1 MPDRHGSV
9 QGIRKFHVEA
19 GLNLRQ
25 LEYFVRVAELG
36 SFTRASHA
44 LGVAQPAL
52 SRQVRAL
59 EIEARQSL
67 LIRNGR
73 GVSTTAAGRLVL
85 EHGRGILHQVE
96 RLAQELDQA
105 RGAPVGRIALGLPP
119 TLSKLLA
126 VPLVRA
132 FRESLP
138 AVELSIAEG
147 LSVTMAGS
155 IADGRL
161 DLAVLYNPIASPE
174 LELHPLLE
182 ERLYLI
188 ERRGAHEAGPHG
200 APVPLAALVDRCLVI
215 PSRPN
220 ALRMQVDSSLAMHG
234 LAPRIALET
243 DGVNAILELVADGAG
258 SAVLAAST
266 VQTLGDDP
274 HFVSRP
280 IIDPPLAVRLVLV
293 SSARRP
299 ATAAL
304 RAAIE
309 LLCARIVGRLG
320 VLKMQ
325 NGVRHH

>member
-1 MPDRHGSV
+1 M
-9 QGIRKFHVEA
+9 
-19 GLNLRQ
+19 NLRQ

-59 EIEARQSL
+59 EVEVRQSL
-67 LIRNGR
+67 LVRNGR
-73 GVSTTAAGRLVL
+73 GVSTTAAGRLML

-96 RLAQELDQA
+96 RLTQELDQA
-105 RGAPVGRIALGLPP
+105 RDAPVGRIALGLPP

-126 VPLVRA
+126 VSLIRA
-132 FRESLP
+132 FRERLP
-138 AVELSIAEG
+138 AVVLSIAEG
-147 LSVTMAGS
+147 LSVTMLGS

-161 DLAVLYNPIASPE
+161 DLAVVYNPIASPE
-174 LELHPLLE
+174 LELHPLPE

-188 ERRGAHEAGPHG
+188 ERRGIDDAGPHG
-200 APVPLAALVDRCLVI
+200 APIALADLVDRPLVI

-220 ALRMQVDSSLAMHG
+220 ALRMQVDSGLAQRG
-234 LAPRIALET
+234 LAPSIALET
-243 DGVNAILELVADGAG
+243 DGVNAILELVADGVGA
-258 SAVLAAST
+258 AVLAGST
-266 VQTLGDDP
+266 VRTLGADP

-280 IIDPPLAVRLVLV
+280 IVDPPLAARLALV

-299 ATAAL
+299 ASPAL

-309 LLCARIVGRLG
+309 LLCERIVGQLG
-320 VLKMQ
+320 DGNGG
-325 NGVRHH
+325 NGVRLH

>member
-1 MPDRHGSV
+1 M
-9 QGIRKFHVEA
+9 
-19 GLNLRQ
+19 NLRQ

-36 SFTRASHA
+36 SFTRAAQA

-59 EIEARQSL
+59 EVEARQAL
-67 LIRNGR
+67 LVRNGR

-96 RLAQELDQA
+96 RLAEELERA

-126 VPLVRA
+126 VPLIRA

-138 AVELSIAEG
+138 TVGLSIAEG
-147 LSVTMAGS
+147 LSITMIGS

-161 DLAVLYNPIASPE
+161 DLAVVYNPIPSPE
-174 LELHPLLE
+174 LEFHPLLE
-182 ERLYLI
+182 ERLFLI
-188 ERRGAHEAGPHG
+188 ERRPDTAAGPRG
-200 APVPLAALVDRCLVI
+200 EPIALAELAERPLVI

-220 ALRMQVDSSLAMHG
+220 ALRMQVDASLALRG
-234 LAPRIALET
+234 LSPRIALET

-258 SAVLAAST
+258 SAVLAGST
-266 VQTLGDDP
+266 VHTLGDDP

-280 IIDPPLAVRLVLV
+280 IVDPPLEVRLVLV

-299 ATAAL
+299 ATPAL

-309 LLCARIVGRLG
+309 LLRERIVARLG
-320 VLKMQ
+320 E
-325 NGVRHH
+325 H

>member
-1 MPDRHGSV
+1 M
-9 QGIRKFHVEA
+9 
-19 GLNLRQ
+19 NLRQ

-36 SFTRASHA
+36 SFTRASQA

-59 EIEARQSL
+59 EVEARQSL
-67 LIRNGR
+67 LLRNGR
-73 GVSTTAAGRLVL
+73 GVSATAAGRLVL

-96 RLAQELDQA
+96 RLAQELDRA

-126 VPLVRA
+126 VPLIRA
-132 FRESLP
+132 FREAMP
-138 AVELSIAEG
+138 AVGLSIAEG
-147 LSVTMAGS
+147 LSITMLGS

-161 DLAVLYNPIASPE
+161 DLALVYNPIASPD

-188 ERRGAHEAGPHG
+188 ERRGAADTGPRG
-200 APVPLAALVDRCLVI
+200 EPVALAELAQRPLVI

-220 ALRMQVDSSLAMHG
+220 ALRMQVDSSLALHG

-258 SAVLAAST
+258 SAVLAGST
-266 VQTLGDDP
+266 VRTLGDDP

-280 IIDPPLAVRLVLV
+280 FVDPSLAVRVVLV

-299 ATAAL
+299 ATPAL
-304 RAAIE
+304 RAAIA
-309 LLCARIVGRLG
+309 LLCERIVDQLG
-320 VLKMQ
+320 DA
-325 NGVRHH
+325 